1 MRALLQDKDDG
12 TLIAVSVES
21 IYYAPEAMELYIS
34 TGYSNYT
41 IDRIIQA
48 NADSLIR
55 KLFETCKSDMT
66 SYPASMDEE

>member
-1 MRALLQDKDDG
+1 MQDKEDG

-21 IYYAPEAMELYIS
+21 IYYAPDAMELYIS
-34 TGYSNYT
+34 SGYSSYT

-55 KLFETCKSDMT
+55 ELFETGKSDMT
-66 SYPASMDEE
+66 AYPASVDEE